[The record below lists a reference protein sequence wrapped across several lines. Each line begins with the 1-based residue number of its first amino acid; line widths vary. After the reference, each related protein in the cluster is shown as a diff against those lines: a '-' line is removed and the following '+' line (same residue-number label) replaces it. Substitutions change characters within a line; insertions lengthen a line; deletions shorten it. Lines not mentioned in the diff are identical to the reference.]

1 MRKTLSDKG
10 VAALKP
16 RAKLYLYSDPELA
29 GHHVRVMPSGT
40 KSYVTVTRDPAGKQ
54 VWTTIGRADLL
65 TVDAAREKARQ
76 ILQRVRAGLPAV
88 AEPAARFG
96 EVVASW
102 RQRHVEANGLR
113 SAREINRLLN
123 LHVLPAW
130 KAREFTAIRRTD
142 VAALLDQVEDRN
154 GARQADYVLNITRS
168 LMNWYA
174 TRHDDYVPPIV
185 RGMQRQKTAARARV
199 LDDDELRAIW
209 QAAEKKAGPFA
220 GILRLCLLTAQRSRK
235 VAAMTWSDLDLA
247 TGTWTVPREPREK
260 DTGGALALPAM
271 ALAIIDKQPR
281 FASSPYVFPA
291 RGVGPFRGF
300 SSSKAAFDKKLPK
313 ETRGWTVHDLRRTA
327 RSLLPRAGVL
337 SEHAERVLGH
347 AIRGVEGIY
356 DRHQYFEEKRDALRR
371 LAALVELI
379 VHPAPATGTVVPMH
393 RPRKGRR

>member
-10 VAALKP
+10 VAALKA
-16 RAKLYLYSDPELA
+16 RGKLYVYPDPELR
-29 GHHVRVMPSGT
+29 GHYVRVMPSGT
-40 KSYVTVTRDPAGKQ
+40 KSYVTVTRDPGGKQ
-54 VWTTIGRADLL
+54 VWATIGGADLL
-65 TVDAAREKARQ
+65 TIDEAREKARQ
-76 ILQRVRAGLPAV
+76 VLQRVRSGLPAV
-88 AEPAARFG
+88 AEAAASFG
-96 EVVASW
+96 DVVASW
-102 RQRHVEANGLR
+102 RQRHVDANGLR
-113 SAREINRLLN
+113 SAKEINRLLD

-130 KAREFTAIRRTD
+130 KEREFTAIRRSD
-142 VAALLDQVEDRN
+142 VAALLDQVEDRH

-209 QAAEKKAGPFA
+209 QAAEKQAGAFA
-220 GILRLCLLTAQRSRK
+220 GILCLCLLTAQRSRK
-235 VAAMTWSDLDLA
+235 VAAMAWSDLAD
-247 TGTWTVPREPREK
+247 GVWTIPREPREK

-291 RGVGPFRGF
+291 RGSDGPFRGF
-300 SSSKAAFDKKLPK
+300 GASKAAFDAKLPK
-313 ETRGWTVHDLRRTA
+313 ETRPWTLHDLRRSA

-347 AIRGVEGIY
+347 AIRSVEGIY
-356 DRHQYFEEKRDALRR
+356 DRHQYFMEKREALAR
-371 LAALVELI
+371 LAGLVDSI
-379 VHPAPATGTVVPMH
+379 VHPRPANVLPMAK
-393 RPRKGRR
+393 PRKARR